1 MAKRTIKRRSTDE
14 VEWNQAIKVMW
25 ALGLYEGD
33 EHWST
38 LRDKLLKL
46 GRLEPTKKEGFYC
59 PTAAFPV
66 PIEAG
71 AVMAR
76 HGMRRSL

>member
-46 GRLEPTKKEGFYC
+46 GRLEPTKKEGFYRL
-59 PTAAFPV
+59 TV
-66 PIEAG
+66 PLPPS
-71 AVMAR
+71 
-76 HGMRRSL
+76 RSPSKRGR